1 MPVSRI
7 FSISLTVLLS
17 LHLMADACADDLRDI
32 SRQASQG
39 QQAAALARINDYLS
53 KNPTDVQAMF
63 IRGVILADQGRR
75 DEAIKV
81 FTEITEK
88 HPGLPEPYNNLA
100 VLYADQGQYEKAR
113 KALETAIKT
122 HPSYATAHENLGD
135 IYARMASEA
144 YDKALQLDTGNSRAQ
159 NKLAMIKD
167 LFSTTGKPTMLA
179 AKSPA
184 PAKAAPSVDK
194 PAAAL
199 PIRPAESKPVE
210 PKPAAAATPTE
221 TAKPEPIK
229 KAEPAKPTIAQAEP
243 AKPEP
248 VKPEPVKPEPSKTAS
263 AKPEAQAAAVDSQA
277 NTEKE
282 ALAAVNAWAKA
293 WSSKNVDQYL
303 ASYADN
309 FQTPDGQSRQ
319 QWEQL
324 RRERID
330 KPARISVELSNMR
343 VKMIGADQA
352 RVSFKQRYQAGSTT
366 MRTAKALILKRS
378 KGHWLIEQELTDR

>member
-229 KAEPAKPTIAQAEP
+229 KAEPAKPTVAQAEP

-248 VKPEPVKPEPSKTAS
+248 GKAAPTTSEPQTS
-263 AKPEAQAAAVDSQA
+263 AADSQA

-293 WSSKNVDQYL
+293 WSSKNVEQYL

>member
-7 FSISLTVLLS
+7 YSISLTILLS

-39 QQAAALARINDYLS
+39 QQAAALERINNYLS
-53 KNPTDVQAMF
+53 KNPSDVQAMF

-144 YDKALQLDTGNSRAQ
+144 YDKALQLDTGNARAQ

-167 LFSTTGKPTMLA
+167 LFSTSTDKPTMLA

-184 PAKAAPSVDK
+184 AAKPPAGADKAT
-194 PAAAL
+194 PAT
-199 PIRPAESKPVE
+199 PIRSAENKPVE
-210 PKPAAAATPTE
+210 PKPAAAVAATDN
-221 TAKPEPIK
+221 AKPAPIK
-229 KAEPAKPTIAQAEP
+229 KAEPVNAAALKPEP
-243 AKPEP
+243 TKPEAAKPEP
-248 VKPEPVKPEPSKTAS
+248 AKQAA
-263 AKPEAQAAAVDSQA
+263 AKPEQQATANGGQA
-277 NTEKE
+277 DLEKE
-282 ALAAVNAWAKA
+282 AMAAVNAWARA
-293 WSSKNVDQYL
+293 WSSKDVDRYL
-303 ASYADN
+303 ASYAES
-309 FQTPDGQSRQ
+309 FQTPDGQTRQ
-319 QWEQL
+319 QWEAL
-324 RRERID
+324 RRERIS
-330 KPARISVELSNMR
+330 KPARISVELSNIR
-343 VKMIGADQA
+343 TKLSGPDQA
-352 RVSFKQRYQAGSTT
+352 RVSFKQRYQAGGTS
-366 MRTAKALILKRS
+366 MRTSKSLVLKKN
-378 KGHWLIEQELTDR
+378 KGQWLIEQELTDR